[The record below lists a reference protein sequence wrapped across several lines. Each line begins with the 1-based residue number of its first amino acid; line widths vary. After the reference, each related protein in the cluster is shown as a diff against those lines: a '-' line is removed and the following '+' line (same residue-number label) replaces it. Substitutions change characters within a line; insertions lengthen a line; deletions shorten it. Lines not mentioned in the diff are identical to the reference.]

1 MVIMYEQGVVQES
14 GPVAM
19 ALVYLRAGGVMVGL
33 TVVTVLMNLA
43 AHLVVS
49 TVITVEFTPAFV
61 KLVKLWTGIMSLL
74 PVNNS

>member
-14 GPVAM
+14 GPVVM